1 MRRVIAGFQQ
11 LGRSFMLP
19 IAVLPVAGLL
29 LRLGQPD
36 LLDIAFVVAA
46 GNAIFANLGLI
57 FAVGIAIGFAS
68 QSHGAAGLAGLIAF
82 LVATNGAKALIDAP
96 VATLAG
102 LDTGAA
108 AAALASY
115 RDAALAKLTVPIGI
129 ACGVTSG
136 LLYNRFAN
144 IRLPEFLAFFG
155 GRRFV
160 PIIAGLAGLLL
171 AGLVGSFWEPA
182 ERAITAG
189 SNAVV
194 GAGEIGLFLY
204 GVLNRLLIVTGM
216 HHILNNVAWFVIGE
230 YDGATGDLRR
240 FFAGD
245 PAAGGF
251 MAGFFPVMIF
261 GMPAACLA
269 MWRAAPPERRK
280 QVAGLYLSMGLTS
293 ALTGITEP
301 IEFTFMFLAPALYA
315 VHAVLTGLAMVVM
328 DVLGV
333 KLGFSF
339 SAGLIDYALNYGIS
353 TRPLLLIPVGLAYF
367 ALYYTVFSFMIR
379 RFDLATPG
387 RERDAAVAPAVGAA
401 DAPNAA
407 AWLAALGSAANLRE
421 LGACTTR
428 LRLILDDPG
437 AIDEPRLRELGAR
450 GIVKLGGGAV
460 QVVVGPRAEILCED
474 IAAAAG
480 GRAAMGNAGSA
491 PARAEARLSDETV
504 RALGGADNI
513 AASVAAPGRIAV
525 TLNDPSRWN
534 PTAMRGA
541 MQLRHAELVG
551 STVHILVP

>member
-11 LGRSFMLP
+11 LGRAFMLP

-82 LVATNGAKALIDAP
+82 LVATDGAKALIDAP
-96 VATLAG
+96 ASTLAG
-102 LDTGAA
+102 LDSDAA
-108 AAALASY
+108 AAALTSY
-115 RDAALAKLTVPIGI
+115 REAALAKLTVPLGI

-182 ERAITAG
+182 EGAITAG

-245 PAAGGF
+245 PSAGGF

-269 MWRAAPPERRK
+269 MWRAAPPQRRK

-339 SAGLIDYALNYGIS
+339 SAGLIDYTLNYGIS

-367 ALYYTVFSFMIR
+367 ALYCTVFSFMIR
-379 RFDLATPG
+379 HFDLATPG
-387 RERDAAVAPAVGAA
+387 RERDAAVAAAVGAA
-401 DAPNAA
+401 NAPNAA
-407 AWLAALGSAANLRE
+407 AWLAALGSATNVRE

-428 LRLILDDPG
+428 LRLILGDPG
-437 AIDEPRLRELGAR
+437 AIDEPRLRQLGAR
-450 GIVKLGGGAV
+450 GIVRLGGGAV

-474 IAAAAG
+474 IAAAT
-480 GRAAMGNAGSA
+480 GRPVAMDDAGSE
-491 PARAEARLSDETV
+491 PARAETRLSDETI

-541 MQLRHAELVG
+541 MQLRHAELVD
-551 STVHILVP
+551 STLHILVP

>member
-11 LGRSFMLP
+11 LGRAFMLP

-82 LVATNGAKALIDAP
+82 LVATDGAKALIDAP
-96 VATLAG
+96 ASTLAG
-102 LDTGAA
+102 LDSDAA
-108 AAALASY
+108 AAALTSY
-115 RDAALAKLTVPIGI
+115 REAALAKLTVPIGI

-160 PIIAGLAGLLL
+160 PIIAGFTGLLL

-182 ERAITAG
+182 EGAITSG

-245 PAAGGF
+245 PSAGGF

-269 MWRAAPPERRK
+269 MWRAAPPQRRK

-339 SAGLIDYALNYGIS
+339 SAGLIDYMLNYGIS

-387 RERDAAVAPAVGAA
+387 RERDAAVAAAVGAA

-407 AWLAALGSAANLRE
+407 AWLTALGSAANLRE

-450 GIVKLGGGAV
+450 GIVRLGGGAV

-480 GRAAMGNAGSA
+480 QPAATGDAGSA
-491 PARAEARLSDETV
+491 PARAETRLSDETI

-541 MQLRHAELVG
+541 MQLRHAELVD
-551 STVHILVP
+551 STLHILVP